1 MSIIDTIRSALTALA
16 ANKLRSSLTM
26 LGIIIGVSAVITLM
40 AVGQGSQK
48 GVTERIR
55 GLGSNLLFIKPGQSQ
70 ASNVQSAVYG
80 GQALTLVD
88 TDAHA
93 INDPERFPYVEG
105 VAPQVDFEARLIA
118 GAENTTTTVIGTTPD
133 YQYVRDFYVAR
144 GQFITDDDI
153 ARKGLVAVLGHRA
166 AEKLFGDSDPIGK
179 SVRLVVGPPTMAI
192 TFNFRVIGVMEPK
205 GATATGDEDDLMFIP
220 LPTMQARIPFLRHP
234 QGLSNVFQISVKV
247 SDRSDF
253 DRAEKEIAA
262 LLRERHNVAKD
273 DFVILTQTDV
283 ANLEAAETE
292 ISQTLW
298 AAMAAIAGISLLVG
312 GIGIMNIML
321 VSVTE
326 RIREIGIR
334 KAVGATGGDI
344 LRQFLAE
351 ALMVTMAGGAIGVI
365 LGVTLST
372 LADGR
377 TILEQSVR
385 AEVSLVAVILAFGV
399 SAVIGLFF
407 GIYPAYN
414 ASRLNPIEAL
424 RHE

>member
-1 MSIIDTIRSALTALA
+1 MSIIDTIRTALAALA

-48 GVTERIR
+48 GVTERIQ
-55 GLGSNLLFIKPGQSQ
+55 GLGSNLIFIRPGESQ
-70 ASNVQSAVYG
+70 ASNVQAAVYG

-88 TDAHA
+88 ADAYA
-93 INDPERFPYVEG
+93 INDPEQFPYVEG
-105 VAPQVDFEARLIA
+105 VAPQVDFEGRLIA
-118 GAENTTTTVIGTTPD
+118 GGENTTTTIIGTTPD
-133 YQYVRDFYVAR
+133 YPYVRDFFVAR
-144 GQFITDDDI
+144 GQFIGDDDVT
-153 ARKGLVAVLGHRA
+153 RKGLVAVLGHSVA
-166 AEKLFGDSDPIGK
+166 QTLFGDSDPIGK
-179 SVRLVVGPPTMAI
+179 SVRLSVGPPSMSI

-247 SDRSDF
+247 SDRGDF
-253 DRAEKEIAA
+253 DQAEKEIAA
-262 LLRERHNVAKD
+262 LLRERHNVTED
-273 DFVILTQTDV
+273 DFEILTQTDV
-283 ANLEAAETE
+283 ANLKAAETE

-298 AAMAAIAGISLLVG
+298 AAMAAIAGISLAVG

-326 RIREIGIR
+326 RTREIGIR
-334 KAVGATGGDI
+334 KAIGATRGDI
-344 LRQFLAE
+344 LMQFLVE

-365 LGVTLST
+365 LGVSLST

-385 AEVSLVAVILAFGV
+385 ADVSAVAVILAFGV

-424 RHE
+424 HHE

>member
-1 MSIIDTIRSALTALA
+1 MSIIDTIRSAFSALA

-55 GLGSNLLFIKPGQSQ
+55 GLGSNLLFIRPGESQ
-70 ASNVQSAVYG
+70 AQSAQAAVYA

-88 TDAHA
+88 TDAYA
-93 INDPERFPYVEG
+93 INDPEQFPYVEG
-105 VAPQVDFEARLIA
+105 VAPQIDFEGQLIA
-118 GAENTTTTVIGTTPD
+118 GAENTSTTIIGTTPD

-144 GQFITDDDI
+144 GQFITEDDVS
-153 ARKGLVAVLGHRA
+153 RKGLVAALGHRV
-166 AEKLFGDSDPIGK
+166 AETLFGDTDPIGK
-179 SVRLVVGPPTMAI
+179 SVRLAVGPGGMI
-192 TFNFRVIGVMEPK
+192 SFSFRVIGVMEPK
-205 GATATGDEDDLMFIP
+205 GATATGDEDDLVFIP
-220 LPTMQARIPFLRHP
+220 LPTMQARVPFLRHP

-247 SDRSDF
+247 RDRGDF

-298 AAMAAIAGISLLVG
+298 AAMAAIAGISLVVG

-344 LRQFLAE
+344 LMQFLVE
-351 ALMVTMAGGAIGVI
+351 ALMVTMAGGVIGVV

-385 AEVSLVAVILAFGV
+385 ADVSPLAVILAFGV

-424 RHE
+424 HHE

>member
-1 MSIIDTIRSALTALA
+1 MSVIDTIRTALA
-16 ANKLRSSLTM
+16 ALTANKLRSSLTM

-48 GVTERIR
+48 GVTERIQ
-55 GLGSNLLFIKPGQSQ
+55 GLGSNLIFIRPGQSQ
-70 ASNVQSAVYG
+70 ASNVQAAVYG

-88 TDAHA
+88 TDAYA

-118 GAENTTTTVIGTTPD
+118 GGENTTTTVIGTTPD
-133 YQYVRDFYVAR
+133 YPYVRDFYLAK
-144 GQFITDDDI
+144 GQFISDDDI
-153 ARKGLVAVLGHRA
+153 TRKGLVAVLGHGVA
-166 AEKLFGDSDPIGK
+166 QTLFGDSEPIGK
-179 SVRLVVGPPTMAI
+179 SVRLAVGPPSMSI

-220 LPTMQARIPFLRHP
+220 LPTMQARIPFLRNP

-247 SDRSDF
+247 SDRDDF
-253 DRAEKEIAA
+253 ERAEKEIAA
-262 LLRERHNVAKD
+262 LLRQRHNVTKD
-273 DFVILTQTDV
+273 DFEILTQTDV
-283 ANLEAAETE
+283 ADLKAAETE
-292 ISQTLW
+292 ISRTLW
-298 AAMAAIAGISLLVG
+298 AAMAAIAGISLAVG

-326 RIREIGIR
+326 RTREIGIR

-344 LRQFLAE
+344 LRQFLVE

-365 LGVTLST
+365 LGVTLAT

-385 AEVSLVAVILAFGV
+385 AEVSLVAVVLAFGV

-424 RHE
+424 HHE

>member
-1 MSIIDTIRSALTALA
+1 MSITDTIRTAFAALA

-48 GVTERIR
+48 GVTQRIQ
-55 GLGSNLLFIKPGQSQ
+55 GLGSNLIFIRPGESQ
-70 ASNVQSAVYG
+70 ASNVQAAVYG

-88 TDAHA
+88 ADAYA

-105 VAPQVDFEARLIA
+105 VAPQVDFEGRLIA
-118 GAENTTTTVIGTTPD
+118 GGENMTTTIIGTTPD
-133 YQYVRDFYVAR
+133 YPYVRDFYVVR
-144 GQFITDDDI
+144 GQFIGDDDI
-153 ARKGLVAVLGHRA
+153 TRKGLVAVLGHRVA
-166 AEKLFGDSDPIGK
+166 QTLFGDSDPIGK
-179 SVRLVVGPPTMAI
+179 SVRLAVGPPSMSI

-247 SDRSDF
+247 SDRDDF
-253 DRAEKEIAA
+253 DQAEKEIAA
-262 LLRERHNVAKD
+262 LLRERHNVTED
-273 DFVILTQTDV
+273 DFEILTQTDV
-283 ANLEAAETE
+283 ANLKAAETE

-298 AAMAAIAGISLLVG
+298 AAMAAIAGISLAVG

-326 RIREIGIR
+326 RTREIGIR
-334 KAVGATGGDI
+334 KAVGATGADI
-344 LRQFLAE
+344 LRQFLVE

-385 AEVSLVAVILAFGV
+385 AEVSAVAVILAFGV

-424 RHE
+424 HHE

>member
-1 MSIIDTIRSALTALA
+1 MSVIDTIRTAFAALT

-48 GVTERIR
+48 GVTERIQ
-55 GLGSNLLFIKPGQSQ
+55 GLGSNLIFIRPGQSQ
-70 ASNVQSAVYG
+70 ASNVQAAVYG
-80 GQALTLVD
+80 GQALSLVD
-88 TDAHA
+88 TDAYA

-118 GAENTTTTVIGTTPD
+118 GGENTTTTVIGTTPD
-133 YQYVRDFYVAR
+133 YPYVRDFYLAK
-144 GQFITDDDI
+144 GQFISDDDI
-153 ARKGLVAVLGHRA
+153 TRKGLVAVLGHGVA
-166 AEKLFGDSDPIGK
+166 QTLFGDSEPIGK
-179 SVRLVVGPPTMAI
+179 SVRLAVGPPSMSI

-220 LPTMQARIPFLRHP
+220 LPTMQARIPFLRNP

-247 SDRSDF
+247 SDRDDF
-253 DRAEKEIAA
+253 ERAEKEIAV
-262 LLRERHNVAKD
+262 LLRQRHNVTKD
-273 DFVILTQTDV
+273 DFEILTQTDV
-283 ANLEAAETE
+283 ADLKAAETE
-292 ISQTLW
+292 ISRTLW
-298 AAMAAIAGISLLVG
+298 AAMAAIAGISLAVG

-326 RIREIGIR
+326 RTREIGIR

-344 LRQFLAE
+344 LRQFLVE

-365 LGVTLST
+365 LGVTLAT

-385 AEVSLVAVILAFGV
+385 AEVSLVAVVLAFGV

-424 RHE
+424 HHE

>member
-1 MSIIDTIRSALTALA
+1 
-16 ANKLRSSLTM
+16 M

-55 GLGSNLLFIKPGQSQ
+55 GLGSNLIFIRPGESQ
-70 ASNVQSAVYG
+70 ASNVQAAVYG

-88 TDAHA
+88 TDAYA

-118 GAENTTTTVIGTTPD
+118 GGENTTTTVIGTTPD
-133 YQYVRDFYVAR
+133 YPYVRDFYLAK
-144 GQFITDDDI
+144 GQFISDDDI
-153 ARKGLVAVLGHRA
+153 TRKGLVAVLGHGVA
-166 AEKLFGDSDPIGK
+166 QTLFGDSEPMGK
-179 SVRLVVGPPTMAI
+179 SVRLAVGPPSMSI

-220 LPTMQARIPFLRHP
+220 LPTMQARIPFLRNP

-247 SDRSDF
+247 SDRDDF
-253 DRAEKEIAA
+253 ERAEKEIAA
-262 LLRERHNVAKD
+262 LLRERHNVTKD
-273 DFVILTQTDV
+273 DFEILTQTDV
-283 ANLEAAETE
+283 ADLKAAETE
-292 ISQTLW
+292 ISRTLW
-298 AAMAAIAGISLLVG
+298 AAMAAIAGISLAVG

-326 RIREIGIR
+326 RTREIGIR

-344 LRQFLAE
+344 LRQFLVE

-365 LGVTLST
+365 LGVTLAT

-385 AEVSLVAVILAFGV
+385 AEVSLVAVVLAFGV

-424 RHE
+424 HHE

>member
-1 MSIIDTIRSALTALA
+1 MSIIDTIRTALAALA

-48 GVTERIR
+48 GVTERLR
-55 GLGSNLLFIKPGQSQ
+55 GLGSNLIFIRPGQSQ
-70 ASNVQSAVYG
+70 ASNVQAAVYG

-88 TDAHA
+88 TDAYA

-105 VAPQVDFEARLIA
+105 VAPQIDFEGRLIA
-118 GAENTTTTVIGTTPD
+118 GGENTTTTIIGTTPD
-133 YQYVRDFYVAR
+133 YQYVRDFYVAK
-144 GQFITDDDI
+144 GQFLSEDDI
-153 ARKGLVAVLGHRA
+153 TRKGLVAVLGDRVA
-166 AEKLFGDSDPIGK
+166 DTLFGDSDPVGK
-179 SVRLVVGPPTMAI
+179 SVRLAVGPGGMI

-205 GATATGDEDDLMFIP
+205 GATVTGDEDDLMFIP
-220 LPTMQARIPFLRHP
+220 LPTMQARIPILRNP

-247 SDRSDF
+247 SDRGDF
-253 DRAEKEIAA
+253 EQAEEEIGA
-262 LLRERHNVAKD
+262 LLRERHNVEED
-273 DFVILTQTDV
+273 DFEILTQTDV
-283 ANLEAAETE
+283 ANLQAAETE

-298 AAMAAIAGISLLVG
+298 AAMAAIAGISLAVG

-326 RIREIGIR
+326 RTREIGIR
-334 KAVGATGGDI
+334 KAIGATRGDI
-344 LRQFLAE
+344 LMQFLVE

-385 AEVSLVAVILAFGV
+385 ADVSAVAVILAFSV

-407 GIYPAYN
+407 GIYPAFN

-424 RHE
+424 HHE

>member
-1 MSIIDTIRSALTALA
+1 MTITDTIRTAIAALA

-48 GVTERIR
+48 GVTERLQ
-55 GLGSNLLFIKPGQSQ
+55 GLGSNLLFIRPGPSQ
-70 ASNVQSAVYG
+70 ASDVQSAVYG

-88 TDAHA
+88 ADAYA
-93 INDPERFPYVEG
+93 INDPDKFPYVEG
-105 VAPQVDFEARLIA
+105 VAPQVDFEGRLIA
-118 GAENTTTTVIGTTPD
+118 GGENTTTTIIGTTPD

-144 GQFITDDDI
+144 GQFISDDDI
-153 ARKGLVAVLGHRA
+153 ARKGLVAVLGSRV
-166 AEKLFGDSDPIGK
+166 AETLFGDTEPIGK
-179 SVRLVVGPPTMAI
+179 TVRLAVGPPTMAL
-192 TFNFRVIGVMEPK
+192 TFNFRVIGVMQPK
-205 GATATGDEDDLMFIP
+205 GATAIGDEDDLMFIP
-220 LPTMQARIPFLRHP
+220 LPTMQARIPFLRNP

-253 DRAEKEIAA
+253 DQAEKDIAA
-262 LLRERHNVAKD
+262 LLRERHNVD
-273 DFVILTQTDV
+273 ENDFVILTQTDV
-283 ANLEAAETE
+283 ANLEAAQTE

-298 AAMAAIAGISLLVG
+298 AAMAAIAGISLVVG

-334 KAVGATGGDI
+334 KAMGATRSDV
-344 LRQFLAE
+344 LMQFLVE
-351 ALMVTMAGGAIGVI
+351 ALMVTMAGGVIGVI

-377 TILEQSVR
+377 TILQQSVR
-385 AEVSLVAVILAFGV
+385 ADVSPVAVILAFGV
-399 SAVIGLFF
+399 SAAIGLFF

-424 RHE
+424 HHE